1 MNHKGTVTLETERL
15 ILRRFY
21 IEDADA
27 MFKNWANDTEVT
39 KYLTWPAH
47 SDVSVSQMVINSW
60 VERYQNPNHYSW
72 TIVLKKINEPI
83 GSIAAV
89 EQRDDIGMVHI
100 GYCIGR
106 KWWHKGYTSEA
117 LIRLICFFFEDVG
130 VNRIESR
137 HDPRNPNSGKVMQKA
152 GLRYEGTFRE
162 ADHNNQ
168 GVCDAVRYAI
178 LADDYFG
185 KNKTKIVIVP
195 YERKFH
201 DDMLFCFLAA
211 KDATGSY
218 APDTQWSKPTL
229 RNDLLDIENCYFE
242 RGDVFYL
249 AIDERDRVVGMVG
262 TQTTSLTKLW
272 LKRLFIKPELKGK
285 GIGSKLLSSVEYY
298 ATGKGITEIHTRYAY
313 WYREA
318 AVFYPAKGFLEVERS
333 NHLIHMMK
341 RLKKRQGT

>member
-27 MFKNWANDTEVT
+27 MFKNWANDAEVT
-39 KYLTWPAH
+39 KYLTWPTH
-47 SDVSVSQMVINSW
+47 SDVSVSQTVINSW
-60 VERYQNPNHYSW
+60 IELYQKPEHYCW
-72 TIVLKKINEPI
+72 TIVLKEIDEPI

-117 LIRLICFFFEDVG
+117 LIRLVRFFFEDVG

-152 GLRYEGTFRE
+152 GLRYEGTFCK
-162 ADHNNQ
+162 ADKNNQ
-168 GVCDAVRYAI
+168 GVCDAAHYAI
-178 LADDYFG
+178 LANDYFN
-185 KNKTKIVIVP
+185 KNKMKISIMP
-195 YERKFH
+195 YERKYH
-201 DDMLFCFLAA
+201 DDMLFCFLSA
-211 KDATGSY
+211 KDAIGSY
-218 APDTQWSKPTL
+218 APDPKWSKPAL
-229 RNDLLDIENCYFE
+229 RDDLFDIENKYIA

-249 AIDERDRVVGMVG
+249 AIDERDRVVGMIG
-262 TQTTSLTKLW
+262 TQTTSSAELW

-285 GIGSKLLSSVEYY
+285 GIGSKLLSAVEDY
-298 ATGKGITEIHTRYAY
+298 AAGKGITEIHTRFAY

-318 AVFYPAKGFLEVERS
+318 AVFYPVKGFLEVERS
-333 NHLIHMMK
+333 DHLIHMMK
-341 RLKKRQGT
+341 RLK

>member
-39 KYLTWPAH
+39 KFLTWPTH
-47 SDVSVSQMVINSW
+47 SDVSVSQTVINSW
-60 VERYQNPNHYSW
+60 IELYQKPEHYSW
-72 TIVLKKINEPI
+72 TIVLKEIDEPI

-100 GYCIGR
+100 GYCIGI

-117 LIRLICFFFEDVG
+117 LICLVRFFFEDVG
-130 VNRIESR
+130 ANRIESR

-152 GLRYEGTFRE
+152 GLRYEGTFCK
-162 ADHNNQ
+162 ADKNNQ
-168 GVCDAVRYAI
+168 GVCDAAYYAI
-178 LADDYFG
+178 LANGYFN
-185 KNKTKIVIVP
+185 KNKMKISIVP
-195 YERKFH
+195 YERKYH

-211 KDATGSY
+211 KDAVGGY
-218 APDTQWSKPTL
+218 APDPQWSKPAL
-229 RNDLLDIENCYFE
+229 RDDLLDIENNYVG

-249 AIDERDRVVGMVG
+249 AIDERDRVIGMIG
-262 TQTTSLTKLW
+262 TQTTSSTELW
-272 LKRLFIKPELKGK
+272 LKRLFIKPELKSKGIGGKLLSAVEEYAAGK
-285 GIGSKLLSSVEYY
+285 GI
-298 ATGKGITEIHTRYAY
+298 IEIYTRFAF

-318 AVFYPAKGFLEVERS
+318 AAFYPAKGFLEVER
-333 NHLIHMMK
+333 NDHIIHMMK
-341 RLKKRQGT
+341 RLK

>member
-27 MFKNWANDTEVT
+27 MFKNWANDAEVT
-39 KYLTWPAH
+39 RYLTWPTH
-47 SDVSVSQMVINSW
+47 SDASVSQTVINSW
-60 VERYQNPNHYSW
+60 IELYQKPEHYSW
-72 TIVLKKINEPI
+72 TIVLKEIDEPI

-117 LIRLICFFFEDVG
+117 LIRLVRFFFEDVG

-137 HDPRNPNSGKVMQKA
+137 HDPCNPNSGKVMQKA

-162 ADHNNQ
+162 ADRNNQ
-168 GVCDAVRYAI
+168 GICDAARYAI
-178 LADDYFG
+178 VAYDYYR
-185 KNKTKIVIVP
+185 KNKMKISIVP
-195 YERKFH
+195 YERKYH

-211 KDATGSY
+211 KDAIGSY
-218 APDTQWSKPTL
+218 APNQQWSKPAL
-229 RNDLLDIENCYFE
+229 RDDLLDIENSYIG
-242 RGDVFYL
+242 RGDIFYL
-249 AIDERDRVVGMVG
+249 AIDERDRVIGMIG
-262 TQTTSLTKLW
+262 TQTTSSTELW
-272 LKRLFIKPELKGK
+272 LKRLFIKPELKSK
-285 GIGSKLLSSVEYY
+285 GVGSKLLLTVEEY
-298 ATGKGITEIHTRYAY
+298 AAGKGITEIHTRFAY

-318 AVFYPAKGFLEVERS
+318 AAFYPAKGFLEVER
-333 NHLIHMMK
+333 NDHIIHMMK
-341 RLKKRQGT
+341 